1 MLVNQIVK
9 INKIEKYFNRIIT
22 KELFW
27 ILTFTV
33 LTAFAAQVS
42 IPVQP
47 VPFTL
52 QTMLVVL
59 AGAFLSARNGAISQ
73 IIYLLLG
80 IIGVPVF
87 ADLSFGLAKL
97 FGPTGGYLLSFPFA
111 AYLTGYLVE
120 RKKNLPNII
129 FAILISNLL
138 ILFFGA
144 LYLSTF
150 YNGDFKYAFFAGALI
165 FSFWDVIKLCAA
177 VGIYYSFSSKYP
189 KLPK

>member
-1 MLVNQIVK
+1 MAVNQLIK
-9 INKIEKYFNRIIT
+9 TNKIEKYFERIIS

-27 ILTFTV
+27 ILTFTI

-59 AGAFLSARNGAISQ
+59 AGAFLGARNGAISQ
-73 IIYLLLG
+73 IIYLVLG

-111 AYLTGYLVE
+111 AYLTGYLIE
-120 RKKNLPNII
+120 KNRNLLTIVV
-129 FAILISNLL
+129 AILVSNIL

-150 YNGDFKYAFFAGALI
+150 YNGDFKYAFFAGAFI
-165 FSFWDVIKLCAA
+165 FSFWDIIKLCAA
-177 VGIYYSFSSKYP
+177 VSIYYSFSNKYP

>member
-1 MLVNQIVK
+1 MSINQIVK
-9 INKIEKYFNRIIT
+9 TNKIERYLERIIN

-27 ILTFTV
+27 ILTFSF

-59 AGAFLSARNGAISQ
+59 AGAFLGAKNGAISQ
-73 IIYLLLG
+73 IIYLMLG
-80 IIGVPVF
+80 IIGIPVF

-97 FGPTGGYLLSFPFA
+97 FGPTGGYLLCFPFA
-111 AYLTGYLVE
+111 AYLTGYLIE
-120 RKKNLPNII
+120 RKRNLLTII
-129 FAILISNLL
+129 IAFLISNIL

-150 YNGDFKYAFFAGALI
+150 YNSDFKYAFFAGALI
-165 FSFWDVIKLCAA
+165 FSFWDLIKICAA
-177 VGIYYSFSSKYP
+177 ISIYFSFSRKYP

>member
-1 MLVNQIVK
+1 MTINQIVHS
-9 INKIEKYFNRIIT
+9 NKIEKYFERIIN

-27 ILTFTV
+27 ILTFTF

-59 AGAFLSARNGAISQ
+59 TGAFLGARNGAISQ
-73 IIYLLLG
+73 IIYLALG
-80 IIGVPVF
+80 IIGIPVF
-87 ADLSFGLAKL
+87 ADLSFGIAKL

-111 AYLTGYLVE
+111 AYFAGYLME
-120 RKKNLPNII
+120 KKRNLLNITV
-129 FAILISNLL
+129 AVLISSLL

-165 FSFWDVIKLCAA
+165 FSFWDFIKICAA
-177 VGIYYSFSSKYP
+177 ISIYNSLSKKYP